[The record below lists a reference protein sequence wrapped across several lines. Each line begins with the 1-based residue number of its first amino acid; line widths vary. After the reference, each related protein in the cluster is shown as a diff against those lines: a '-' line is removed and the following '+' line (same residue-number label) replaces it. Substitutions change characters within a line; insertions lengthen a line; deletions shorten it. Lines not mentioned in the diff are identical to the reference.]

1 MKVKINLEQR
11 TVRHWNGQKRAQF
24 PFMTLKRGMDP
35 FWWTF
40 PLWDKNFKQQSM
52 EDRAGKLQKKE
63 SKTCF

>member
-1 MKVKINLEQR
+1 MKVKINLKQR

-40 PLWDKNFKQQSM
+40 PLWDKNFK
-52 EDRAGKLQKKE
+52 
-63 SKTCF
+63 